1 MVFSLD
7 FHPALLG
14 VHGVLRDLQVLTDMS
29 LILKS
34 WVLLEIPM
42 ISFRRLK
49 NHKDNL
55 VRAKLQ
61 SLEEKAKGMFCCG
74 KVKCKVCNYVKPGAT
89 FVGNIDKSSFHN

>member
-34 WVLLEIPM
+34 WVLVEIPM
-42 ISFRRLK
+42 ISFRRPK
-49 NHKDNL
+49 NRKDNL

-61 SLEEKAKGMFCCG
+61 PLEEKAKGMFCCG
-74 KVKCKVCNYVKPGAT
+74 
-89 FVGNIDKSSFHN
+89 